1 MNNNIKRK
9 NNFTHLPDYDIELLI
24 CNLED
29 PESFEF
35 ILKRTQDLK
44 NVGKIVLAIG
54 ILPFN
59 VWSECKELF
68 YESIER
74 CRHLQRVV
82 DGLIVLSKDRF
93 WEESDLH
100 SKEIDNRISAFI
112 CEIEQGLSDILTPGV
127 RNIDLPVLK
136 EMLHDCRT
144 FVVAHGSGKGTNRL
158 EDALRQVREVFRFCG
173 SDMILARGVVI
184 KIMESQK
191 PPLSKEEL
199 KLIENTIFGFTYFS
213 DIHLCLGRA
222 CSKDDEIEIIVLGA
236 GRIDI
241 SYSDH

>member
-74 CRHLQRVV
+74 CRLLQRVV

-144 FVVAHGSGKGTNRL
+144 FVVARGSMII
-158 EDALRQVREVFRFCG
+158 FR
-173 SDMILARGVVI
+173 R
-184 KIMESQK
+184 
-191 PPLSKEEL
+191 
-199 KLIENTIFGFTYFS
+199 
-213 DIHLCLGRA
+213 R
-222 CSKDDEIEIIVLGA
+222 
-236 GRIDI
+236 
-241 SYSDH
+241 